1 MAEKRS
7 ALTNREISLFCAQ
20 IHMMLSSGL
29 ALYEGIEALA
39 RSYQGTDNEKIYDLL
54 SEEVSR
60 TGLLSEAFKSDAGWP
75 KYLSQ
80 MTKVGETTGAL
91 EEIMKN
97 LASHYERE
105 ARIQEAVKSA
115 VIYPMVLGCMVLVI
129 VCVMLMMVLPMFRSV
144 LSSMGVAFTNAGSGL
159 ISVGVALGW
168 CVLAVVGLGILGAV
182 TAVVLMKTPL
192 RAKVVRIL
200 LAAFAPIRRVAR
212 RLDASRIA
220 MVLSMSFSG
229 GFPMDEGVR
238 MASSIASDENT
249 ESLLKRMSAS
259 MEGGASFADAM
270 AQTGL
275 YDPIY
280 IGMLKTGADIGK
292 TDGVLSKIAEEY
304 DRQAEKGISS
314 IVSVIEPTLVAVL
327 AVVVGAMLLS
337 VMLPMAGVLV
347 GIF

>member
-1 MAEKRS
+1 MAEKRN
-7 ALTNREISLFCAQ
+7 ALSNREISLFCAQ

-39 RSYQGTDNEKIYDLL
+39 RSYQGTEHEKIYALL

-75 KYLSQ
+75 RYLIE

-91 EEIMKN
+91 EDIMKN
-97 LASHYERE
+97 LAAHYERE

-129 VCVMLMMVLPMFRSV
+129 VCVMLLMVLPMFRNV
-144 LSSMGVAFTNAGSGL
+144 LNSMGVAFTDAGSGL
-159 ISVGVALGW
+159 INVGALLGW
-168 CVLAVVGLGILGAV
+168 AVLAIVGISILGAV
-182 TAVVLMKTPL
+182 SAVILLKTSLRPRVVLFF
-192 RAKVVRIL
+192 VSV
-200 LAAFAPIRRVAR
+200 FQPIRKVAR

-238 MASSIASDENT
+238 MAASIASDENT

-259 MEGGASFADAM
+259 MESGASFADAM

>member
-1 MAEKRS
+1 MAEKRN
-7 ALTNREISLFCAQ
+7 ALSNREISLFCAQ

-29 ALYEGIEALA
+29 ALYEGMEALA
-39 RSYQGTDNEKIYDLL
+39 RSYRGTENEKIYVLL

-60 TGLLSEAFKSDAGWP
+60 TGLLSEAFKSGGGWP
-75 KYLSQ
+75 GYLVE

-91 EEIMKN
+91 EDIMKN
-97 LASHYERE
+97 LAAHYERE
-105 ARIQEAVKSA
+105 ARIHEAVKSA
-115 VIYPMVLGCMVLVI
+115 VIYPMVLGSMVLVI

-144 LSSMGVAFTNAGSGL
+144 LRSMGVVFTNAGSGM
-159 ISVGVALGW
+159 INVGVALGW
-168 CVLAVVGLGILGAV
+168 VVLAVVGLGILGAIS
-182 TAVVLMKTPL
+182 AVLLMKTPF
-192 RAKVVRIL
+192 RAKVVRVL
-200 LAAFAPIRRVAR
+200 FAAFAPIRRVAR

-238 MASSIASDENT
+238 MAASIASDENT
-249 ESLLKRMSAS
+249 RGLLKRMSAS
-259 MEGGASFADAM
+259 MEKGASFADAM
-270 AQTGL
+270 AETGL

-280 IGMLKTGADIGK
+280 IGMLKTGADVGK
-292 TDGVLSKIAEEY
+292 TDSVLSKIANEY